1 MRGFWFP
8 LTLTVRASARAY
20 SEGTMLQGL
29 QWGFQDQEPASLRK
43 YPGFAGDFQ
52 DLEGCRVFTVE
63 GLRNEVV
70 GFKGVVFRFCGR
82 FVFFKCIKASLIFL
96 HMRQ

>member
-52 DLEGCRVFTVE
+52 DLEGCRVLQ
-63 GLRNEVV
+63 LR
-70 GFKGVVFRFCGR
+70 G
-82 FVFFKCIKASLIFL
+82 
-96 HMRQ
+96 